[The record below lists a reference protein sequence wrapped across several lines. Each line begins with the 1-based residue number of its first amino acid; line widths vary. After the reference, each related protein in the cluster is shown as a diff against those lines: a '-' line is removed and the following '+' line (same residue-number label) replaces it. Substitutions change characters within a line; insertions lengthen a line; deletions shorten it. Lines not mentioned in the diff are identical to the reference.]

1 MVPNRL
7 QLIIGVVMFGLT
19 LASAASAQQHL
30 HTMAPTEVAVDS
42 TTATKQLQGA
52 KVEDRASVMPTSSHA
67 PIIFTLR
74 TGIAEGRMVY
84 IGVGG
89 DIDHKVNPT
98 LTVHEGE
105 TVQIN
110 LVNGEG
116 AQHDAVIE
124 QYAARSAVVSGKNA
138 SSTFSFVANKVG
150 EFDYYCS
157 IPGHRQAGMQGLLQ
171 VVPGNR
177 AEMQSTATDITRDP
191 ADLPGPIGARQA
203 KTVRVDLET
212 VELKGQLD
220 DKTTYTYWTFNG
232 KVPGPFLRVRV
243 GDTVEVHLKNAKDS
257 LMVHSVDFHGAT
269 GPGGSSEFT
278 QTDPGDESVVTFKAL
293 VPGIFVYHCATPSV
307 PNHITNGMYGL
318 LLVEPEGGL
327 PQVDREFY
335 VMQGEIYTVKPFG
348 TPGEQE
354 MDYEKL
360 IDERPEYFLFNGSV
374 GALTRTHPL
383 YANVGETVRIFFGV
397 GGPNFTSSFHVI
409 GEIFDHVYALGSVAS
424 PPLAGVQTV
433 SVPPGG
439 ATIVDFKLD
448 RAGRYVLVDHA
459 LSRLEHGLVGY
470 LNVDG
475 PKNDGIMHAGPAK

>member
-1 MVPNRL
+1 MAADAP
-7 QLIIGVVMFGLT
+7 
-19 LASAASAQQHL
+19 AASQQSKPSESDKSESS
-30 HTMAPTEVAVDS
+30 M
-42 TTATKQLQGA
+42 
-52 KVEDRASVMPTSSHA
+52 SSHA
-67 PIIFTLR
+67 PVVFTLR

-89 DIDHKVNPT
+89 DIDRQVNPK
-98 LTVHEGE
+98 LVVHEGE

-110 LVNGEG
+110 LINGEG
-116 AQHDAVIE
+116 AQHDAVID
-124 QYAARSAVVSGKNA
+124 QYAARSAIVSGKNA
-138 SSTFSFVANKVG
+138 SSTFSFIASKVG
-150 EFDYYCS
+150 QFDYYCS
-157 IPGHRQAGMQGLLQ
+157 LPGHRQAGMQGVLQ

-177 AEMQSTATDITRDP
+177 AEMPSTAADITRDP

-203 KTVRVDLET
+203 KTVRIDLET

-243 GDTVEVHLKNAKDS
+243 GDTVELHLKNAKDS
-257 LMVHSVDFHGAT
+257 LMIHSVDFHGAT
-269 GPGGSSEFT
+269 GPGGAAAYT
-278 QTDPGDESVVTFKAL
+278 QTDPGAETVVTFKAL

-348 TPGEQE
+348 TSGEQE

-360 IDERPEYFLFNGSV
+360 ISEKPEYFLFNGSV

-409 GEIFDHVYALGSVAS
+409 GEIFDHVYALGSVTS
-424 PPLAGVQTV
+424 PPLTGVQTV

-448 RAGRYVLVDHA
+448 RGGRYVLVDHA
-459 LSRLEHGLVGY
+459 LSRLDHGLVGF

-475 PKNDGIMHAGPAK
+475 PKNDAIMHEGPPKQENLYFQ